1 MDRRQEG
8 EGHHSDGEL
17 LAAFLAGDEVAFATL
32 VGRYGPELYQFIAR
46 FVQNSAAAEDVVQET
61 FAQVHQ
67 SAAGFDLA
75 RRFRPWLFTIAANK
89 ARDHLRSRA
98 RKREVSLNAGHHS
111 AAQDEGVSY
120 LDFLADDSLSPHE
133 ALEGEEQREAVRKI
147 VSQMPDHL
155 REILVLGYYQRFP
168 YKEIA
173 EVLAIPLG
181 TVKSRLHAAVSHFAA
196 AYRRETL
203 RQTRAD
209 A

>member
-8 EGHHSDGEL
+8 EGNHPDGEL

-32 VGRYGPELYQFIAR
+32 VGRYSPELYQFIAR
-46 FVQNSAAAEDVVQET
+46 FVQNSAVAEDVVQET
-61 FAQVHQ
+61 FVQVYQ
-67 SAAGFDLA
+67 SAAGFDPT

-98 RKREVSLNAGHHS
+98 RKREVSLSAGHQ
-111 AAQDEGVSY
+111 AATHDEGASY

-133 ALEGEEQREAVRKI
+133 VLEGAEQREAVRKI

-196 AYRRETL
+196 AYQREAP
-203 RQTRAD
+203 RQSRAD

>member
-1 MDRRQEG
+1 VKRQPEG
-8 EGHHSDGEL
+8 GGNHSDGEL
-17 LAAFLAGDEVAFATL
+17 LTAFLAGDDVAFATL
-32 VGRYGPELYQFIAR
+32 VGRYSTELYQFIAR
-46 FVQNSAAAEDVVQET
+46 FVQNTAAAEDVVQET
-61 FAQVHQ
+61 FVQVHQ
-67 SAAGFDLA
+67 SAAGFDPA

-89 ARDHLRSRA
+89 ARDHLRSRV
-98 RKREVSLNAGHHS
+98 RKREVSLTAGHRS
-111 AAQDEGVSY
+111 AAQEEGVSY

-133 ALEGEEQREAVRKI
+133 VLEGDEQREVVRKI

-168 YKEIA
+168 YKEIS

-181 TVKSRLHAAVSHFAA
+181 TVKSRLHAAVSYFAA

-203 RQTRAD
+203 GQSRTD